1 MTLRRPA
8 ARYACL
14 NLEPNQLPA
23 ELGPRAVNVPG
34 DIAAAFAA
42 LRGRGAETA

>member
-14 NLEPNQLPA
+14 NLEPNQIPA
-23 ELGPRAVNVPG
+23 ELGDLAVHVAS
-34 DIAAAFAA
+34 DIGTA
-42 LRGRGAETA
+42 LARLVSHDGPTT